1 MKQKKFFIKKI
12 AKQLLYVTKLE
23 FFRKLGFTHILP
35 SNVLIATTYMRNP
48 RCKMCSIWKKY
59 KNNPRNLKDEMP
71 LDEFFEFVNK
81 NRFLTK
87 IALTGGKPFLRNDL
101 YDMIIFL
108 DGKNYNT
115 EITTNAILS
124 NKIKSE
130 ESEILKI
137 HLTLTKCIKIFG
149 E

>member
-1 MKQKKFFIKKI
+1 M
-12 AKQLLYVTKLE
+12 T
-23 FFRKLGFTHILP
+23 
-35 SNVLIATTYMRNP
+35 
-48 RCKMCSIWKKY
+48 
-59 KNNPRNLKDEMP
+59 

-87 IALTGGKPFLRNDL
+87 IALTGGKQFLRNDL
-101 YDMIIFL
+101 YNMIIFL

-130 ESEILKI
+130 ESEILKN
-137 HLTLTKCIKIFG
+137 HLTLTKCIKIFR